1 MHVVDNVLQSLTTSV
16 FSKELRV
23 NSEIYIK
30 KADKD
35 TTTVI
40 MNKQDKIQEGFIL
53 LDDRNNYVPLE
64 TPMVKDMFQTVPF
77 PIHFILSLSPIL
89 GLGLLINNGETINHT
104 LCARNWKAK
113 RNNLFKIC
121 GP

>member
-89 GLGLLINNGETINHT
+89 G
-104 LCARNWKAK
+104 
-113 RNNLFKIC
+113 
-121 GP
+121 